1 MIRVIRNSL
10 NEMYR
15 MRVLSACKEKEEEE
29 KRERME
35 KIFLVKLK
43 RNE

>member
-1 MIRVIRNSL
+1 MKCIVCVF
-10 NEMYR
+10 YQF
-15 MRVLSACKEKEEEE
+15 VKKEKDKEEEE
-29 KRERME
+29 EEKSKRME

>member
-1 MIRVIRNSL
+1 
-10 NEMYR
+10 MYR